1 MGNTTMK
8 YTALFLS
15 AALLVACGDS
25 SDLEESSSASSQD
38 SESIEDKFFDGDVE
52 SEIAS
57 IIEAMGV
64 EKNRQYLALTSQ
76 TPLSDKDLED
86 IDGVY
91 RNVKVKDCQVFKF
104 GANAVEDRMAPQSYS
119 CKYSMKVNYM
129 HQTPFEGTGIVNFE
143 LGDMF
148 GPKDGDKLELIGT
161 VDGFHRDV
169 IDNANR

>member
-1 MGNTTMK
+1 MK

-25 SDLEESSSASSQD
+25 SDLEESSSTSSQD

-64 EKNRQYLALTSQ
+64 EKNRQYLMLTSQ
-76 TPLSDKDLED
+76 TTLSEEDLED
-86 IDGVY
+86 VDGVY

-119 CKYSMKVNYM
+119 CNYSMKVNYM

-148 GPKDGDKLELIGT
+148 GPKEGDKLELIGS
-161 VDGFHRDV
+161 VDAFHRDV
-169 IDNANR
+169 IDSANR

>member
-25 SDLEESSSASSQD
+25 SDLEESSSTSSQD

-64 EKNRQYLALTSQ
+64 EKNRQYLMLTSQ
-76 TPLSDKDLED
+76 TTLSEEDLED
-86 IDGVY
+86 VDGVY

-119 CKYSMKVNYM
+119 CNYSMKVNYM

-148 GPKDGDKLELIGT
+148 GPKEGDKLELIGS
-161 VDGFHRDV
+161 VDAFHRDV
-169 IDNANR
+169 IDSANR